1 MKFRF
6 IHKFPPANVGD
17 SVRVT
22 LPDVDRGRADP
33 KNILFAVVAIEDE
46 QYYKLGNKYGTLPQ
60 LYTRNQFGVCPI
72 SLIPLD
78 EVVPIEKSL
87 REIAGLISD
96 GSGGQGY
103 KRCSCKDGTVSEW
116 KRILDVNVIA
126 LSVCSREAVR
136 SMNSR
141 NLEDAHIIHLS
152 SNLAHYV
159 PSYGPFHF
167 YSATKHAVRALTEGL
182 RQELRALKSS
192 IKVTCL
198 SPGLVKSSIFKNSL
212 GENFDKHIYEAYPSI
227 SPADIAS
234 TIEFVL
240 ATPPHVQVQDII
252 IKPIGSEA

>member
-1 MKFRF
+1 MKFRS

-33 KNILFAVVAIEDE
+33 RNILFAIVAIEDE

-103 KRCSCKDGTVSEW
+103 KRCSCKGKCDTNRC
-116 KRILDVNVIA
+116 K
-126 LSVCSREAVR
+126 C
-136 SMNSR
+136 
-141 NLEDAHIIHLS
+141 
-152 SNLAHYV
+152 
-159 PSYGPFHF
+159 
-167 YSATKHAVRALTEGL
+167 
-182 RQELRALKSS
+182 KSS
-192 IKVTCL
+192 TILC
-198 SPGLVKSSIFKNSL
+198 NS
-212 GENFDKHIYEAYPSI
+212 KCH
-227 SPADIAS
+227 
-234 TIEFVL
+234 
-240 ATPPHVQVQDII
+240 
-252 IKPIGSEA
+252 GSMPCNNK